1 MRTSRATQA
10 LTVTS
15 RNDFPDTRVS
25 STICQGCPS
34 GQSALRRMPEE
45 LRRFCIFV
53 GFLGAGYLIAM
64 LIPIDDGLI
73 YSGLR
78 TPIDFAFNWF
88 NLIPTIGYL
97 VFSSF
102 WIFGKFSPKWMALH
116 LLYLPVIILWTH
128 LISVDGPAG
137 M

>member
-1 MRTSRATQA
+1 MFTSISMMIDPASPARIAAQV
-10 LTVTS
+10 VT
-15 RNDFPDTRVS
+15 
-25 STICQGCPS
+25 G
-34 GQSALRRMPEE
+34 
-45 LRRFCIFV
+45 V

-128 LISVDGPAG
+128 LISVDGLAG